1 MQLKH
6 NAIAG
11 TLESSDVQVM
21 IEPAEE
27 LTITLNSSVKKQY
40 GEQILA
46 TVNEVLENLEV
57 DKAAIVIQDQG
68 ALDCTIRARVQTA
81 VLRATDTTENLP
93 WGTKLWKC
101 VQEDQWCF

>member
-21 IEPAEE
+21 IEPADE
-27 LTITLNSSVKKQY
+27 LTIILNSSVKKQY
-40 GEQILA
+40 GDQILE
-46 TVNEVLENLEV
+46 TVNEVLNSLEV
-57 DKAAIVIQDQG
+57 DKASIVIQDQG

-81 VLRATDTTENLP
+81 ILRATDTTENLP
-93 WGTKLWKC
+93 WGTKL
-101 VQEDQWCF
+101 